1 MKTNLSL
8 AKEKIKILL
17 LENIHP
23 QAKIILDQNGYHNVE
38 SIDSAISQGD
48 LISKIKSVHMLGI
61 RSRTLIDQR
70 ILDHADKLIA
80 IGCFCIGTDQ
90 VQLDYAT
97 RQGIPV
103 FNAPHSN
110 TRSVAELVIGLAI
123 MLMRGIFAKSA
134 AAHQHKWIKSAK
146 GSNELRG
153 KTIGIIGYGHIGS
166 QVSILAEALGMRV
179 IYYDIRS
186 KLPLGN
192 ATQVDNL
199 NQLLKS
205 SHIITL
211 HVPED
216 DSTIEMINEKNI
228 SLMPEDACLI
238 NASRGRVVNIND
250 LVTRLKRGTLRGAA
264 IDVFPN
270 EPGLE
275 TEEFKSPLI
284 GIDNVILT
292 PHIGGS
298 TREAQQNIGNEV
310 ASKLVNF
317 SDLGNTEGAV
327 NFPNV
332 NLRPNDNTTRFL
344 HIHENRPG
352 MLKSINEIIADR
364 NINVSGQY
372 LETKNDIGYVVLD
385 IEPLGSRQESIRL
398 RKALHD
404 IPGSIR
410 TRILY

>member
-1 MKTNLSL
+1 MNNTLSL
-8 AKEKIKILL
+8 SKDKIKILL

-23 QAKIILDQNGYHNVE
+23 QAENIFRQNGYFEVE
-38 SIDSAISQGD
+38 TTNSALTQSQ
-48 LISKIKSVHMLGI
+48 LVRKIRTAHMIGI
-61 RSRTLIDQR
+61 RSGTLVNQD
-70 ILDHADKLIA
+70 ILDHANKLIA

-90 VQLDYAT
+90 VDLKHAAGM
-97 RQGIPV
+97 GIPV

-123 MLMRGIFAKSA
+123 MLMRGIFPKSSA
-134 AAHQHKWIKSAK
+134 AHCHKWIKSAK

-179 IYYDIRS
+179 IYYDILT

-192 ATQVDNL
+192 ATQIENL
-199 NQLLKS
+199 EDLLKTS
-205 SHIITL
+205 NIITL

-216 DSTIEMINEKNI
+216 ESTINMFNND
-228 SLMPEDACLI
+228 SLTLMPDDACLI
-238 NASRGRVVNIND
+238 NASRGRVVNID
-250 LVTRLKRGTLRGAA
+250 SLAKLLKHGKFRGAA
-264 IDVFPN
+264 FDVFPS
-270 EPGLE
+270 EPGSAKDRFE
-275 TEEFKSPLI
+275 SPLI
-284 GIDNVILT
+284 GMDNVILT

-298 TREAQQNIGNEV
+298 TREAQKNIGNEV
-310 ASKLVNF
+310 AIKLINF

-332 NLRPNDNTTRFL
+332 NLKLNQNTTRFL

-352 MLKSINEIIADR
+352 MLKAVNEIIAMR

-372 LETKNDIGYVVLD
+372 LETKNEIGYVVLD
-385 IEPLGSRQESIRL
+385 IEPLSSRAESIKL
-398 RKALHD
+398 RQTLQH
-404 IPGSIR
+404 IPGTIR

>member
-1 MKTNLSL
+1 MKTKLSL
-8 AKEKIKILL
+8 SKEKIKILL

-23 QAKIILDQNGYHNVE
+23 QAKIILNQNGYHNVE
-38 SIDSAISQGD
+38 SIDSTISQSE
-48 LISKIKSVHMLGI
+48 LIGKIKSVHMLGI
-61 RSRTLIDQR
+61 RSRTIIDQK
-70 ILDHADKLIA
+70 ILNQADKLIA

-90 VQLDYAT
+90 VQLNYAT

-123 MLMRGIFAKSA
+123 MLMRGIFAKSS

-199 NQLLKS
+199 NELLKS

-216 DSTIEMINEKNI
+216 KSTIEMMNIKNL
-228 SLMPEDACLI
+228 SLMPQDACLI

-250 LVTRLKRGTLRGAA
+250 LVKKLKDGKLRGAA
-264 IDVFPN
+264 IDVFPD
-270 EPGLE
+270 EPGSE
-275 TEEFKSPLI
+275 TEAFMSPLI
-284 GIDNVILT
+284 GINNVILT

-298 TREAQQNIGNEV
+298 TREAQKNIGNEV

-352 MLKSINEIIADR
+352 MLKSINEIIANR

-372 LETKNDIGYVVLD
+372 LETKNEIGYVVLD
-385 IEPLGSRQESIRL
+385 IEPLGSRQESIQL
-398 RKALHD
+398 RQALHD

>member
-1 MKTNLSL
+1 MNTNLSL

-38 SIDSAISQGD
+38 SIDSAISQSD

-61 RSRTLIDQR
+61 RSRSIIDQK
-70 ILDHADKLIA
+70 ILDHANKLIA
-80 IGCFCIGTDQ
+80 IGCFCIGTDH

-97 RQGIPV
+97 QQGIPV

-123 MLMRGIFAKSA
+123 MLMRGIFAKSS

-166 QVSILAEALGMRV
+166 QVSILAEALGMHV

-199 NQLLKS
+199 NELLKF

-216 DSTIEMINEKNI
+216 KSTIEMINVKNL
-228 SLMPEDACLI
+228 SLMPQDACLI

-250 LVTRLKRGTLRGAA
+250 LVKKLKDGKLRGAA
-264 IDVFPN
+264 IDVFPS
-270 EPGLE
+270 EPGSD
-275 TEEFKSPLI
+275 TEAFKSPLI

-298 TREAQQNIGNEV
+298 TREAQKNIGNEV

-317 SDLGNTEGAV
+317 SDLGNTEDAV

-372 LETKNDIGYVVLD
+372 LETKNEIGYVVLD